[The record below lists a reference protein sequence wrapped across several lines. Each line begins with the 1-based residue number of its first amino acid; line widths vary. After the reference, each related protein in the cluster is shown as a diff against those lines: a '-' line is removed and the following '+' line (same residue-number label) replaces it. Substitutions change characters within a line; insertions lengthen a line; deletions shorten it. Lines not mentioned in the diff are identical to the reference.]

1 MSFDELRSTAPTGG
15 PAIRVE
21 GLGKRYEIYAK
32 PHHRLLQTLLRGRR
46 AFYREFW
53 ALRGVTL
60 EIARGETVGIIGRNG
75 SGKSTLLQ
83 LIAGTLTPSE
93 GTVTVAGRIAALL
106 ELGSGFNP
114 EFTGR
119 ENVFLNG
126 SILGLTHHEID
137 KQFDAIAAFADIGEF
152 IDQPIKTYS
161 SGMVVRLA
169 FAVAVHVEPEVLVVD
184 EALSVGDTSFQ
195 TKCLGRVRA
204 LQERGVAILL
214 ATHSEAMI
222 NEYCDRAA
230 YLDRGRLV
238 VAGPTRRIVE
248 WYASARVAA
257 AGGTTLV
264 VPAHSETASATA
276 MAVAAPMRH
285 SGPAP
290 ATEIV
295 RVAITDAQGEP
306 KVSFSHDEEF
316 LVSVEALYRAANP
329 APVFGIQLKTTSDI
343 VLWTATTNLLGI
355 LTEAISAG
363 ESRRYVW
370 RLRARFGA
378 GRYVLAVG
386 CGVQVDGEYRTHSR
400 LHYAGHF
407 DVLAKG
413 PRGTGYVDPDVR
425 FVEEE
430 RLSVLQV
437 ANE

>member
-1 MSFDELRSTAPTGG
+1 MSFDDPRSTAPTTA
-15 PAIRVE
+15 PAIRVD

-53 ALRGVTL
+53 ALRGVSL

-93 GTVTVAGRIAALL
+93 GTVSVAGRVAALL

-126 SILGLTHHEID
+126 SILGLTRQEID
-137 KQFDAIAAFADIGEF
+137 KKFDAIAAFADIGEF

-169 FAVAVHVEPEVLVVD
+169 FAVAVHVDPDVLVVD
-184 EALSVGDTSFQ
+184 EALAVGDTAFQ

-222 NEYCDRAA
+222 KEYCDRAA

-238 VAGPTRRIVE
+238 IAGPTRKIVE
-248 WYASARVAA
+248 WYANARVAE
-257 AGGTTLV
+257 AGGTALV
-264 VPAHSETASATA
+264 IPAGTAAPG
-276 MAVAAPMRH
+276 MAVGAPMRH
-285 SGPAP
+285 SGQAP

-295 RVAITDAQGEP
+295 QVAISDTHGVP
-306 KVSFSHDEEF
+306 KAAFAHDEEF
-316 LVSVEALYRAANP
+316 LVSVDVMFRAANP
-329 APVFGIQLKTTSDI
+329 APVFGIQLKTTTDI
-343 VLWTATTNLLGI
+343 VLWTATTKLLGV
-355 LTEAISAG
+355 TPKAIPVG
-363 ESRRYVW
+363 ETRRYVW

-386 CGVQVDGEYRTHSR
+386 CGVLVDGEYRTHSR

-407 DVLAKG
+407 DVLTEG
-413 PRGTGYVDPDVR
+413 SRGTGYLEPDAR
-425 FVEEE
+425 FVEDA
-430 RLSVLQV
+430 RLSELQA

>member
-1 MSFDELRSTAPTGG
+1 MSSDHQRSSVQQQGS
-15 PAIRVE
+15 AIRVE
-21 GLGKRYEIYAK
+21 GLGKRYELYAK

-60 EIARGETVGIIGRNG
+60 EIARGETVGIVGRNG

-93 GTVTVAGRIAALL
+93 GAVTVTGRIAALL

-119 ENVFLNG
+119 ENVFVNG
-126 SILGLTHHEID
+126 SILGLTRHQID
-137 KQFDAIAAFADIGEF
+137 ERFDAIAAFADIGEF
-152 IDQPIKTYS
+152 IEQPIKTYS

-169 FAVAVHVEPEVLVVD
+169 FAVAVHVEPDVLVVD

-195 TKCLGRVRA
+195 TKCLARVRA

-214 ATHSEAMI
+214 ATHSSAMI
-222 NEYCDRAA
+222 LEYCDRAA

-238 VAGPTRRIVE
+238 VAGPTRKIVE
-248 WYASARVAA
+248 YYANARVAEASGA
-257 AGGTTLV
+257 ALV
-264 VPAHSETASATA
+264 IPARTEDSSTAPAA
-276 MAVAAPMRH
+276 AHAPMRH

-290 ATEIV
+290 ATEIL
-295 RVAITDAQGEP
+295 RVAITDGAGVS
-306 KVSFSHDEEF
+306 KVSFCQDEEF
-316 LVSVEALYRAANP
+316 HIIVDSLFRTSNA
-329 APVFGIQLKTTSDI
+329 APVFGLQLKAPNDI
-343 VLWTATTNLLGI
+343 VLWTATTQLLG
-355 LTEAISAG
+355 LVPEAASAG
-363 ESRRYVW
+363 EVRRYVW

-386 CGVQVDGEYRTHSR
+386 CGVLVDGEYRTHSR

-407 DVLAKG
+407 DVLAE
-413 PRGTGYVDPDVR
+413 RGRGSGYLEPDVR

-430 RLSVLQV
+430 SVAELHV